1 MSIATRFHKW
11 NHSHSSYIQLFIRII
26 LGIILVVKGL
36 FFISNAE
43 NLRELILNSRFAAG
57 VGFLAAYATFAY
69 LFGGVFIIVG
79 LLTRLAVILQIPV
92 LLGAIFFI
100 LPRQN
105 GTDFG
110 SDLILSLIVL
120 GLLIYV
126 LKKGSG
132 EISMDHYL
140 KEHLL

>member
-11 NHSHSSYIQLFIRII
+11 THSHPSYLQLFIRII
-26 LGIILVVKGL
+26 LGVILVVKGL

-43 NLRELILNSRFAAG
+43 NLRELILNSGFAAG
-57 VGFLAAYATFAY
+57 VGFLAAYVTFAH

-100 LPRQN
+100 LPSQN
-105 GTDFG
+105 GNDFG